1 MTVLKFGPNE
11 NDDAKIKIG
20 ETSTMISLNGKFFGL
35 ASVLVILVITGCAQ
49 QRPRLIADESYPL
62 PAAREVFSAGYGSI
76 FERYIEI
83 TTPAEFVMEGL
94 HGLGSLDPTITVNA
108 ENREIILK
116 VSNKIVGRFSTPE
129 PTDTEGWAELTVNLT
144 ATGRQE
150 SLELRKAT
158 PEKIYEA
165 VFDGILSSLDIYSRY
180 AGAKEA
186 KRNRAK
192 RDGFGGIGVKFKI
205 VNELPQVTFVMPH
218 TPAKKAGLKMGDRI
232 SHAGKD
238 SLKGLIQRQVTE
250 RLRGPIHSKVA
261 LTVQRKNSPSPL
273 IFEIE
278 RAHIVPDTVSYGH
291 QNGIVFL
298 KISNFNQ
305 RTARNTLNKLKKAR
319 SELGDR
325 VKGIVVDLRGNPGG
339 LLKQAIKVADLFLAQ
354 GRVSET
360 RGRHPDSLQFYDAG
374 GRDMAHGRPVVVL
387 VDGKS
392 ASAAEVAAAALQDR
406 GRAVVI
412 GTSSFGKGTVQTV
425 VRLPNEGEI
434 TLTWSRLI
442 APSGYILHGLGVFP
456 TICTS
461 GTDGNSLNGE
471 PVIAKALKERIKTT
485 AVMEAW
491 RRTSYQEKKQRQE
504 LRAFCSPER
513 RKKKLDSKVA
523 EALLTNKTLYARTL
537 NLSTSAA
544 AAR

>member
-1 MTVLKFGPNE
+1 MTF
-11 NDDAKIKIG
+11 KIG
-20 ETSTMISLNGKFFGL
+20 ETWNMTTLNRTWSAYFV
-35 ASVLVILVITGCAQ
+35 VLVILGITACAP
-49 QRPRLIADESYPL
+49 QRPQLIVDDAYPL
-62 PAAREVFSAGYGSI
+62 PAAKEVFSAGYGSI
-76 FERYIEI
+76 SERYIER
-83 TTPAEFVMEGL
+83 TTPAQFTLEGL
-94 HGLGSLDPTITVNA
+94 QGLGSIDPAVIIDSNDD
-108 ENREIILK
+108 EIILE
-116 VSNKIVGRFSTPE
+116 VNNSIVGRFEAPE
-129 PTDTEGWAELTVNLT
+129 ATDSDGWAELTVNVT
-144 ATGRQE
+144 AKGRQE
-150 SLELRKAT
+150 SVELRQAT

-180 AGAKEA
+180 AGALEA

-192 RDGFGGIGVKFKI
+192 RDGFGGIGVRFKI
-205 VNELPQVTFVMPH
+205 VKGLPQVTFVMPN
-218 TPAKKAGLKMGDRI
+218 TPAMKAGLKMGDRI

-238 SLKGLIQRQVTE
+238 SLSELKQGQVTE
-250 RLRGPIHSKVA
+250 RLRGPVHSIVA
-261 LTVQRKNSPSPL
+261 LTVGRKGKVAPL
-273 IFEIE
+273 LIEIE

-319 SELGDR
+319 TDLGEAI
-325 VKGIVVDLRGNPGG
+325 KGIVLDLRGNPGG
-339 LLKQAIKVADLFLAQ
+339 LLKQSIKVADLFLAQ

-374 GRDMAHGRPVVVL
+374 GRDMAYGRPVVVL

-392 ASAAEVAAAALQDR
+392 ASAAEVTAAALQDR

-425 VRLPNEGEI
+425 IRLPNEGEM

-442 APSGYILHGLGVFP
+442 APSGYVMHGLGVFP

-461 GTDGNSLNGE
+461 GVDGNSLNGE
-471 PVIAKALKERIKTT
+471 RVVSKAFNEKVRTT

-491 RRTSYQEKKQRQE
+491 RRTSFQDKQQRQE
-504 LRAFCSPER
+504 LRAFCPPER
-513 RKKKLDSKVA
+513 RKKKLDSLVA
-523 EALLTNKTLYARTL
+523 EAVLNDKTLYARTL
-537 NLSTSAA
+537 NLSASAA